1 MGSQDQITSAPCT
14 TPRSGAVAARHD
26 SGMEENI
33 TLSTQ
38 IAGANLEFG
47 ELFAESVD
55 QGLSDLLGS
64 NVKFALY
71 EYWKTGFSISRDQ
84 MHLKVNDFGKALE
97 KTFGLSH
104 KTVGK
109 YIAKRFYL
117 KLGLDFTEKPQYGLA
132 EYVRNAERS
141 GGAPPSNDRNPTIIS
156 IPVPRELTILERAEI
171 GAH

>member
-1 MGSQDQITSAPCT
+1 MGSQIASLPRTP
-14 TPRSGAVAARHD
+14 PRSSTVAGSHD
-26 SGMEENI
+26 WGLEEDI

-38 IAGANLEFG
+38 IAGANPEF
-47 ELFAESVD
+47 EEFFAESVD

-104 KTVGK
+104 RTVAR
-109 YIAKRFYL
+109 YIAKKFYL

-132 EYVRNAERS
+132 EYVRNAEMS